1 MIWLDCKISN
11 DQGWETYSKLVIQQL
26 ETLNVGI
33 ESMSKEIQDV
43 KEQITKIKAKE
54 DRLEELKNWK
64 DKIDEV
70 VSPSQMKYAMRELEN
85 LRTFKTKA
93 VTIFAVVQFGM
104 AVAVLV
110 SRFI

>member
-1 MIWLDCKISN
+1 MSN
-11 DQGWETYSKLVIQQL
+11 DQGWETYSKLVLQQL
-26 ETLNVGI
+26 ESLNSGI
-33 ESMSKEIQDV
+33 ESMRAELQLV

-54 DRLEELKNWK
+54 DRLEELKAWK

-93 VTIFAVVQFGM
+93 VTIFAVVQFTMGAILFAM
-104 AVAVLV
+104 NFV
-110 SRFI
+110 

>member
-1 MIWLDCKISN
+1 MSN

-33 ESMSKEIQDV
+33 ESMRKEIQDV

-54 DRLEELKNWK
+54 DRLEELKAWK

-93 VTIFAVVQFGM
+93 VTIFAVVQFLM
-104 AVAVLV
+104 AASMWALKVV
-110 SRFI
+110 S

>member
-1 MIWLDCKISN
+1 MAN

-26 ETLNVGI
+26 ETLNTGI
-33 ESMSKEIQDV
+33 ESMRKELQDV

-54 DRLEELKNWK
+54 DRLEELKAWK
-64 DKIDEV
+64 DKVDDV
-70 VSPSQMKYAMRELEN
+70 ASPSQMKYAFRELEE

-93 VTIFAVVQFGM
+93 VTIFMVVQFAM

-110 SRFI
+110 SRFV

>member
-1 MIWLDCKISN
+1 MPN
-11 DQGWETYSKLVIQQL
+11 DQGWETYSKLVLQQL
-26 ETLNVGI
+26 ETLNTGI
-33 ESMSKEIQDV
+33 EGMRTELQLV

-54 DRLEELKNWK
+54 DRLEELKAWK

-93 VTIFAVVQFGM
+93 VTIFAVVQFAMGAIIFAM
-104 AVAVLV
+104 N
-110 SRFI
+110 FI

>member
-1 MIWLDCKISN
+1 MSSN
-11 DQGWETYSKLVIQQL
+11 QGWETYSKLVIQQL

-33 ESMSKEIQDV
+33 ESMRKELQDV

-70 VSPSQMKYAMRELEN
+70 VSPSQMKYAMKELEN

-93 VTIFAVVQFGM
+93 VTIFMVVQFAM

>member
-1 MIWLDCKISN
+1 MPN
-11 DQGWETYSKLVIQQL
+11 DQGWETYSKLVLQQL
-26 ETLNVGI
+26 ETLNKGI
-33 ESMSKEIQDV
+33 ESMRQELQAV

-54 DRLEELKNWK
+54 DRLEELKAWK

-93 VTIFAVVQFGM
+93 VTIFAVVQFAMGAIIFAM
-104 AVAVLV
+104 N
-110 SRFI
+110 FI

>member
-1 MIWLDCKISN
+1 MSN

-26 ETLNVGI
+26 ETLNKGI
-33 ESMSKEIQDV
+33 ESMRKELQDV

-54 DRLEELKNWK
+54 DRLEELKTWK

-70 VSPSQMKYAMRELEN
+70 VSPSQMKYAMRELEE
-85 LRTFKTKA
+85 LRTFKTKS
-93 VTIFAVVQFGM
+93 VTIFMVVQFAM

>member
-1 MIWLDCKISN
+1 MSN
-11 DQGWETYSKLVIQQL
+11 NQGWETYSKLVLQQL
-26 ETLNVGI
+26 ETLNAGI
-33 ESMSKEIQDV
+33 ESMRVELQLV

-54 DRLEELKNWK
+54 DRLEELKAWK

-93 VTIFAVVQFGM
+93 VTIFAVVQFAMGAIIFAM
-104 AVAVLV
+104 N
-110 SRFI
+110 FI

>member
-1 MIWLDCKISN
+1 MSN
-11 DQGWETYSKLVIQQL
+11 NQGWETYSKLVIQQL
-26 ETLNVGI
+26 ETLNKGI
-33 ESMSKEIQDV
+33 ESMRQELQDV

-70 VSPSQMKYAMRELEN
+70 VSPSQMKYAMKELEN

-93 VTIFAVVQFGM
+93 VTIFMVVQFAM

>member
-1 MIWLDCKISN
+1 MSN
-11 DQGWETYSKLVIQQL
+11 DQGWETYSKLVLQQL
-26 ETLNVGI
+26 ESLNTGI
-33 ESMSKEIQDV
+33 ESMRRELQDV

-54 DRLEELKNWK
+54 DRLEELKAWK

-93 VTIFAVVQFGM
+93 VTIFAVVQFAMGAILFAM
-104 AVAVLV
+104 N
-110 SRFI
+110 FI

>member
-1 MIWLDCKISN
+1 MSN
-11 DQGWETYSKLVIQQL
+11 NQGWETYSKLVIQQL

-33 ESMSKEIQDV
+33 ESMRKELQDV

-54 DRLEELKNWK
+54 DRLEELKAWK

-70 VSPSQMKYAMRELEN
+70 VSPSKMKYAMRELED
-85 LRTFKTKA
+85 LRTFKTKS
-93 VTIFAVVQFGM
+93 VTIFMVVQFLM

>member
-1 MIWLDCKISN
+1 MSN

-26 ETLNVGI
+26 ETLNTGI
-33 ESMSKEIQDV
+33 ESMRKELQDV

-93 VTIFAVVQFGM
+93 VTIFAVVQFAMG
-104 AVAVLV
+104 AVLFAMN
-110 SRFI
+110 FI

>member
-1 MIWLDCKISN
+1 MSS

-26 ETLNVGI
+26 ETLNTGI
-33 ESMSKEIQDV
+33 ESMRKELQDV

-93 VTIFAVVQFGM
+93 VTIFAVVQFTMGAILFAM
-104 AVAVLV
+104 N
-110 SRFI
+110 FI

>member
-1 MIWLDCKISN
+1 MSN
-11 DQGWETYSKLVIQQL
+11 NQGWETYSKLVIQQL

-33 ESMSKEIQDV
+33 ESMRKELQDV

-54 DRLEELKNWK
+54 DRLEELKAWK
-64 DKIDEV
+64 DKVDEV

-93 VTIFAVVQFGM
+93 VTIFMVVQFAM
-104 AVAVLV
+104 AVAVLI

>member
-1 MIWLDCKISN
+1 MSN
-11 DQGWETYSKLVIQQL
+11 NQGWETYSKLVIQQL

-33 ESMSKEIQDV
+33 ESMRKELQDV

-70 VSPSQMKYAMRELEN
+70 VSPSQMKYAMREL
-85 LRTFKTKA
+85 
-93 VTIFAVVQFGM
+93 
-104 AVAVLV
+104 
-110 SRFI
+110 

>member
-1 MIWLDCKISN
+1 MAN

-26 ETLNVGI
+26 ETLNTGI
-33 ESMSKEIQDV
+33 ESMRRELQDV

-54 DRLEELKNWK
+54 DRLEELKAWK
-64 DKIDEV
+64 DKIDDV
-70 VSPSQMKYAMRELEN
+70 ASPTQMKYAFRELEE

-93 VTIFAVVQFGM
+93 VTIFMVVQFAM

>member
-1 MIWLDCKISN
+1 MSN
-11 DQGWETYSKLVIQQL
+11 NQGWETYSKLVIQQL

-33 ESMSKEIQDV
+33 ESMRKELQDV

-70 VSPSQMKYAMRELEN
+70 ASPSQMKYAMRELEN

-93 VTIFAVVQFGM
+93 VTIFAVVQFAMGAILFAM
-104 AVAVLV
+104 N
-110 SRFI
+110 FIQT